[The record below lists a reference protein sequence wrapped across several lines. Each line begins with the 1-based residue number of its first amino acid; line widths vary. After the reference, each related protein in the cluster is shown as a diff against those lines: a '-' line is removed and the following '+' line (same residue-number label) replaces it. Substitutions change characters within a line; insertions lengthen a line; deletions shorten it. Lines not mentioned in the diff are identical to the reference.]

1 MSILYATLHYNENH
15 IFLRIIKTGWGL
27 HIEICSTYIYICM
40 KKLCIWQNIILINLN
55 TVSVFSIDIDG
66 YSNMKTII
74 LIQPKSNKP
83 SGPISGKQELEY
95 TFTVKPTNNPYWDEI
110 YYYFDWG
117 DGTFS
122 DVIGPYSSNEFAET
136 THAWSDS
143 RAYQIRV
150 KALLTNSEESLS
162 EETGWSDPLTIGI
175 KIKSKFANILQF
187 IFLHGIIQN
196 LQLLSKIINLFL
208 NTS

>member
-1 MSILYATLHYNENH
+1 MHIDATGENVEWTWTE
-15 IFLRIIKTGWGL
+15 TGAYW
-27 HIEICSTYIYICM
+27 
-40 KKLCIWQNIILINLN
+40 
-55 TVSVFSIDIDG
+55 VSVKVMDSDNIEKT
-66 YSNMKTII
+66 YKTII
-74 LIQPKSNKP
+74 YIQPKSNKP

-95 TFTVKPTNNPYWDEI
+95 TFTAKATNDPYWDEI

-143 RAYQIRV
+143 RTYQIRV

-175 KIKSKFANILQF
+175 KIKSKFVNILQF
-187 IFLHGIIQN
+187 TFLQGIIQN